1 MTKQPL
7 HLPFIAA
14 AIETNL
20 IKSATVLLLPEATCY
35 WCASLLT
42 YLTILHLRKPGKL
55 NKNKIFP
62 ASFSHIK
69 SFYLKKS
76 RRRLDWIKSVD
87 NDN

>member
-55 NKNKIFP
+55 NKNNKTLIFP
-62 ASFSHIK
+62 ASFLHIK
-69 SFYLKKS
+69 
-76 RRRLDWIKSVD
+76 
-87 NDN
+87 